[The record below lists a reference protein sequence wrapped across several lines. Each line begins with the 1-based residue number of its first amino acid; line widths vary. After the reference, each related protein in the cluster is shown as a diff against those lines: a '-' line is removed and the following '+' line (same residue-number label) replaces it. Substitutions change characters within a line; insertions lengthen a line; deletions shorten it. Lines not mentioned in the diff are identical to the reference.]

1 MAMLNNQMVLL
12 FAGVITQLVWAIA
25 GGLRKTPNAKQSRR
39 LGPVNG
45 TRSLK
50 VTGISTLSCSIEHVD
65 GTKKLCPIHSSRDL
79 WCTRKGTE
87 NHRVS
92 LKSLM
97 STGSTGFPHCSL

>member
-50 VTGISTLSCSIEHVD
+50 VTGISTLSCSIEHVPS
-65 GTKKLCPIHSSRDL
+65 GKL
-79 WCTRKGTE
+79 T
-87 NHRVS
+87 
-92 LKSLM
+92 
-97 STGSTGFPHCSL
+97 